1 MNELSPQRQNKFA
14 AYRARKKAIG
24 LREVRLWGPDLRDP
38 DVLAQLKREGDI
50 LRNAPEE
57 REAADFI
64 ERIMDDTMKDHPY

>member
-1 MNELSPQRQNKFA
+1 MNDLTPERPNKFA
-14 AYRARKKAIG
+14 AYRARKKAVG
-24 LREVRLWGPDLRDP
+24 LREVRFWGPDLRDP

-64 ERIMDDTMKDHPY
+64 EKIMDDTMRDHPY